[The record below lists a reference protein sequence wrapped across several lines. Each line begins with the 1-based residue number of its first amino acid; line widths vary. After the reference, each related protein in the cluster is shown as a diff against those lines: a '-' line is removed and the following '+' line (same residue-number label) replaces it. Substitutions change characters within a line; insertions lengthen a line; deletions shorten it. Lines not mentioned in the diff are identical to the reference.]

1 MSNFY
6 CHPGKAGGL
15 PIGLDISAAM
25 NMVAVAV
32 RLSLGAGV
40 HDREYPD
47 LDGVE
52 VAAFD
57 RWSSSAIN
65 FVGGG
70 RMPSRKR

>member
-1 MSNFY
+1 
-6 CHPGKAGGL
+6 
-15 PIGLDISAAM
+15 M